1 MKIKRYTAA
10 SMRSALDQVRAEQG
24 PDAVILSSRRIPEG
38 IEVVAAVDY
47 DETLMNYARAQRP
60 TAPQP
65 PAPEAPVRTAVVRAA
80 AMPAAATPAA
90 AIPAAAIPAPSA
102 VKAAAAPV
110 SPAPAASSATIA
122 LPAAEAS
129 ALSKRSDNG
138 VIAMRRDLQDMRQM
152 LESSLA
158 NLGWKDRR
166 VHDPLRVR
174 VLEELSALDIAPDV
188 ATRLAEL
195 APTSTRLRDP
205 AHIPTALLAKHLPI
219 TADPTCTEGGIVAI
233 VGPTG
238 AGKTTTIAKLAAR
251 WAIQHGVES
260 LAIIS
265 TDAYRIG
272 AREQLSTYARILGV
286 PMYAANSGKE
296 LAQVLDRLK
305 QRRLVLIDTAGV
317 GPRAQHLPEQL
328 SLLRVGAA
336 GARIL
341 LALPAPGEARALDE
355 ITLSFKPLA
364 PVACVLTKID
374 EAGTLGAA
382 MSTAIR
388 HSLPIAYLCNGQ
400 RVPEDLHGAQQR
412 RIWLVRMAMR
422 LRARAP
428 VQRDESYL
436 ARHFGR
442 SEAHA

>member
-47 DETLMNYARAQRP
+47 DETLMSYARAQRP
-60 TAPQP
+60 TAPQH
-65 PAPEAPVRTAVVRAA
+65 PAPEASTV
-80 AMPAAATPAA
+80 
-90 AIPAAAIPAPSA
+90 
-102 VKAAAAPV
+102 AAAAVASPVAPATAAPIV
-110 SPAPAASSATIA
+110 SPPAAPAA
-122 LPAAEAS
+122 PAATRPVVTMRADTG
-129 ALSKRSDNG
+129 LTD
-138 VIAMRRDLQDMRQM
+138 MRRELQDMRQM
-152 LESSLA
+152 LESGLA
-158 NLGWKDRR
+158 NLSWQDSR
-166 VHDPLRVR
+166 VRDPLRVR
-174 VLEELSALDIAPDV
+174 VLEDLSAMDIAPDV
-188 ATRLAEL
+188 AIRLAAL
-195 APTSTRLRDP
+195 APRSTRLRDP
-205 AHIPTALLAKHLPI
+205 AHIPAALLAKHLPVA
-219 TADPTCTEGGIVAI
+219 ADATNSEGGIVAI

-251 WAIQHGVES
+251 WALRHGTES
-260 LAIIS
+260 LALIS

-296 LAQVLDRLK
+296 LAQVLQRLQ

-328 SLLRVGAA
+328 SLLRLGAA

-355 ITLSFKPLA
+355 ITISFKPLS
-364 PVACVLTKID
+364 PVACVLTKVD
-374 EAGTLGAA
+374 EAGSLGAA
-382 MSTAIR
+382 MSAAIR
-388 HSLPIAYLCNGQ
+388 HALPIAYLCNGQ
-400 RVPEDLHGAQQR
+400 RVPEDLHGALQR
-412 RIWLVRMAMR
+412 RIWLVRLAMR

-428 VQRDESYL
+428 AQRDESYL

-442 SEAHA
+442 SHAQA